1 MRISSHAIR
10 AVGVLIAIAMTL
22 AACSSGGASPAGST
36 AASAPASASSAAGSL
51 PSSETISKVKAA
63 GTMRVGYAAAL
74 PWLGQDTKTN
84 EWFGPNDL
92 LGRKLAE
99 KLGVK
104 LEPVTQTFDQLVPA
118 VQAGTID
125 VALSPMFITEK
136 RLAAIDM
143 VPWTEAG
150 TCYLIRKDD
159 SRFKTTADF
168 NNENVKITGFVGTGT
183 TQQIEKAYPK
193 AKMVLRQQAPGE
205 EVNYIPVQQN
215 EADAAP
221 FDSPLAQVYGSQFPN
236 LKVFPDGC
244 FEKPDLPTPIGIGIK
259 KGDAGL
265 AQVLKDL
272 IVSLK
277 PEIDTELKK
286 YSDPKYLKPQG

>member
-1 MRISSHAIR
+1 MAHPSLSRRVAAAVAVVAI
-10 AVGVLIAIAMTL
+10 VV
-22 AACSSGGASPAGST
+22 AACSSNSPAASSGGGGAS
-36 AASAPASASSAAGSL
+36 L
-51 PSSETISKVKAA
+51 PQSETISKAQAA
-63 GTMRVGYAAAL
+63 GSLRVGYAAAL

-84 EWFGPNDL
+84 QWFGPNDL

-104 LEPVTQTFDQLVPA
+104 LDPVTQTFDQLVPA

-143 VPWTEAG
+143 VPWTDAG
-150 TCYLIRKDD
+150 TCYLIRNDET
-159 SRFKTTADF
+159 RFKTTQDF
-168 NNENVKITGFVGTGT
+168 NQDGVRITGFVGTGT

-205 EVNYIPVQQN
+205 EVNYIPVQQG

-221 FDSPLAQVYGSQFPN
+221 YDSPLANVYKGKFQG
-236 LKVFPDGC
+236 LKVFPDDC
-244 FEKPDLPTPIGIGIK
+244 FAHPDLPTPIGVGIK

-272 IVSLK
+272 ITQLQ
-277 PEIDTELKK
+277 PEIAAELQK
-286 YSDPKYLKPQG
+286 YSDPQYLAPAAS